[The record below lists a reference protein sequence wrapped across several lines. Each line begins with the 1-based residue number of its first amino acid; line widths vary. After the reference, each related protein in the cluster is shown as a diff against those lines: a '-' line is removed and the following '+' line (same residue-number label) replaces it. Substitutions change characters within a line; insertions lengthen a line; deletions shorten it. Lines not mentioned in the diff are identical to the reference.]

1 MVFLQQFTFLHAGI
15 DNPKRPIMTAFFF
28 KTPNKPTKKKWA
40 VFFILTLVLL
50 PLAMPASASV
60 LDPVV
65 KLLAPLYQKL
75 AKPTPPSEQTDT
87 SETPSS
93 TDTETPQNPNTQ
105 DTNISNTATQ
115 NPFVAPADTPTPD
128 LFAVLQAEF
137 AINRGDNET
146 ALALYKNQAL
156 KDNATAVFERALQL
170 SMELESPITS
180 LEFAQVWQ
188 QQNQDHIPAWF
199 YVTHLALKAENYP
212 LVADNL
218 KMILDYDAKA
228 DLSQIFTGI
237 LPSGHKAR
245 QQLFT
250 ALQGLDEDENPSL
263 SFLKA
268 GLLAQLNEPKAGI
281 LHLNNAIK
289 AEPNNLAYHILKA
302 DILKFQGEPKA
313 LTTFLTQA
321 TRQTKG
327 DTQKQLYL
335 YHVRHLIDTG
345 DLTGAWQILNR
356 ITRTYQDDTAITLLA
371 SLVALDTERYAD
383 ANRLLTQLTDT
394 AIAGEAYYYLGLS
407 HERTLELE
415 QADEYFAKV
424 DDSQFVLPATQKRV
438 AYWLA
443 QGNTDKAMEILTQL
457 RTRFALYASESY
469 TMQADILQKLGKKD
483 DAIALLTTAYQ
494 EYPDDM
500 SLLYAST
507 RLMDNTR
514 HFAQKQANLT
524 ALLQFDP
531 LNPAYRLDMAD
542 LTLSQTPTD
551 SPSLQVAKEVS
562 ELGFDNPDYDSERHL
577 KALLLLANHALH
589 EKNYAQVV
597 EYLQTPYDMTPS
609 LAVGI
614 TLLRGYQGL
623 GDTAMVGQLLT
634 DLTLRFGNTTA
645 QSDTPPPDG
654 EPLIQ

>member
-1 MVFLQQFTFLHAGI
+1 MVFCNDLLLSLVFLHAGI
-15 DNPKRPIMTAFFF
+15 DNPQTPIMTAFFF

-50 PLAMPASASV
+50 PFAMPASASV

-65 KLLAPLYQKL
+65 KFLTPLYQKL

-87 SETPSS
+87 SESPSPSDS
-93 TDTETPQNPNTQ
+93 TSSEPSNTQ
-105 DTNISNTATQ
+105 ATSQ
-115 NPFVAPADTPTPD
+115 SPFLAPTDTPTPD

-137 AINRGDNET
+137 AINRGDHET
-146 ALALYKNQAL
+146 ALALYKSQAL

-237 LPSGHKAR
+237 LPSGYETR

-268 GLLAQLNEPKAGI
+268 GLLAQLNEPQAGI

-424 DDSQFVLPATQKRV
+424 DDSQFVLPATQKRI
-438 AYWLA
+438 AYHLA
-443 QGNTDKAMEILTQL
+443 QGDTDKAMQILVQL
-457 RTRFALYASESY
+457 RTDFALYASESY
-469 TMQADILQKLGKKD
+469 TLQADILQKLGKKD
-483 DAIALLTTAYQ
+483 EAIALLTTAYQ

-507 RLMDNTR
+507 RLMDNVS

-524 ALLQFDP
+524 TLLQFDP
-531 LNPAYRLDMAD
+531 LNPAYRLDMAE

-551 SPSLQVAKEVS
+551 MPSLAVAKEVS
-562 ELGFDNPDYDSERHL
+562 ELGFDSPDYDSERHL

-623 GDTAMVGQLLT
+623 GNTAMVGQLLT
-634 DLTLRFGNTTA
+634 DLTMRFGNATA
-645 QSDTPPPDG
+645 QSDTPPSDD
-654 EPLIQ
+654 EPMIQ